1 MAVALHCHKSAG
13 SNHVNH
19 VRQAMGFVHVE
30 STVAS
35 HKTHAIA
42 SQYGEYLPDEPD
54 LYHLKRPDKPPIERH
69 EYDDE
74 IQYLH

>member
-1 MAVALHCHKSAG
+1 MAVALHCHKFAG
-13 SNHVNH
+13 SKDIKHA
-19 VRQAMGFVHVE
+19 RQAMDFVHVE

-35 HKTHAIA
+35 YKTHAIA
-42 SQYGEYLPDEPD
+42 SQYGEYLPDVPD
-54 LYHLKRPDKPPIERH
+54 LYHLKPPDKPPIERH

>member
-1 MAVALHCHKSAG
+1 MD
-13 SNHVNH
+13 
-19 VRQAMGFVHVE
+19 FVHVE

-35 HKTHAIA
+35 YKTHAIA
-42 SQYGEYLPDEPD
+42 SQYGEYLPDVPD
-54 LYHLKRPDKPPIERH
+54 LYHLKPPDKPPIERH